1 MERTAVV
8 QQVNEAE
15 FQAQVLDSTV
25 PVVVDFFAV
34 WCGPCR
40 LITPILDELSKT
52 YDGKVKFVKVDI
64 DEAPGIAERFAVANV
79 PTLVAFKN
87 GEEADRR
94 VGAAPKPALE
104 GWVKSLA

>member
-1 MERTAVV
+1 M
-8 QQVNEAE
+8 QQVSEANFEAE
-15 FQAQVLDSTV
+15 VLQSSI

-40 LITPILDELSKT
+40 LISPILDELSQA

-64 DEAPGIAERFAVANV
+64 DEAPGVAERFAVANV

-104 GWVKSLA
+104 GWVKGLV